1 MYLYV
6 YRPVQT
12 IRPCKCFI
20 WGNSILVS
28 VLSGQV
34 THHHTPLI
42 AATIASKANRA
53 ANRLPSATHWILS
66 LPKIPKS
73 EDLFVT
79 EEEIKIHL
87 GFANAAGWTVGLLRR
102 GSPSSFGWFGRRK
115 TQCDGKI
122 TMTTIYIYK
131 STQNLYASPDG
142 LNIVQNHCTKYHT
155 DRWGY
160 ALGRTRY
167 TKIIAL
173 WAIMAY
179 WLAPFK
185 PDCMIVDQDEKRVKV
200 FFVSYSSQT

>member
-1 MYLYV
+1 M
-6 YRPVQT
+6 
-12 IRPCKCFI
+12 
-20 WGNSILVS
+20 
-28 VLSGQV
+28 

-122 TMTTIYIYK
+122 TMTTIYIYIYKYK